1 MSSSPLTAAADA
13 GLDPAE
19 IARRVDAVL
28 ADPLYWFPVRH
39 HSPTTARH
47 LRAAIQAR
55 KPKVV
60 FIEGPYEA
68 NDLIPHIADA
78 ATAPPVAIYSSYRD
92 DSNVLGLN
100 GHASAAPDIPA
111 RFAAWYPMTPYSP
124 EYVAMKAAATLKA
137 EVVFIDLPHHALVR
151 PNDPNA
157 APQPQPPRGQ
167 SATPNDDRLITSSG
181 FYRALAAAA
190 GYKRWD
196 EAWDS
201 LFENP
206 HTTDYEQFRRELATF
221 CCASRA
227 TADAAAERMEGTVE
241 RERHFLRVIRDT
253 LAERKLK
260 PEQAMVVCGG
270 FHLFLDR
277 NDPNPPPDC
286 PEGTVYT
293 SVVPYSYFRISDM
306 SGYGAGNRAPQF
318 YETCFKLVDA
328 SRANDIAMEHAIAVL
343 RLMRKGGDPLS
354 TADAISI
361 THHAGML
368 SRLRGR
374 THPTLDD
381 IHDALVTCCCK
392 GNPAEEGQKLQ
403 AAMDAA
409 GIGNAIGKV
418 TSKLGRLP
426 IVNDFHTQLSDL
438 ELGEVMGKEKRMTVK
453 LDKRQTLDDRRS
465 AFLHRV
471 AYLKVPFAA
480 QTAEGG
486 DFAGTLFREHWD
498 LKWDPRTE
506 PALIEQN
513 LYGDTV
519 EAAAL
524 NRLREAMAQAGT
536 NAGQT
541 CQRLLDAV
549 NLDLPG
555 LVTAAEGAC
564 GTAIDTDPS
573 FPSQA
578 TALAALGRLDQ
589 YAAFRGISRTRVEEL
604 LVRCYDRACFAIP
617 NAVAV
622 PEEEQAGVVAALIS
636 VADAVQRDSG
646 RFDRALFADAA
657 RNAADSTPVPFLRG
671 AFLGLLCE
679 IRELPPH
686 ALAAEV
692 AGLAQAA
699 TDVMVT
705 AGDLLDGMLAVS
717 RTSLLLGADALVA
730 AVDDLLRAAEWDPFL
745 VMLPRLRAAVER
757 LSNAQKDSLAATVAR
772 RYGLTKADEVRAMS
786 ASLSATALVAR
797 LDAAVAGVLRN
808 WPL

>member
-1 MSSSPLTAAADA
+1 MSLDPTAAADA
-13 GLDPAE
+13 GLDPAA
-19 IARRVDAVL
+19 ISRRVDEVL
-28 ADPLYWFPVRH
+28 TDPLYWFPVRH

-47 LRAAIQAR
+47 LRAAITAR

-68 NDLIPHIADA
+68 NDLIPHITDA
-78 ATAPPVAIYSSYRD
+78 ATSPPIAIYSSYRD

-100 GHASAAPDIPA
+100 GHMSAAPDIPA

-124 EYVAMKAAATLKA
+124 EYVAMKTAATIKA
-137 EVVFIDLPHHALVR
+137 EVVFIDLPHHALVQR
-151 PNDPNA
+151 HVPDPA
-157 APQPQPPRGQ
+157 GQAPPREPPQ
-167 SATPNDDRLITSSG
+167 ATPNEDRLITSSG

-190 GYKRWD
+190 GFKSWN
-196 EAWDS
+196 EAWDT

-206 HTTDYEQFRRELATF
+206 HSTDVEQFRRELATF

-227 TADAAAERMEGTVE
+227 TADHAAEHAEGTVE
-241 RERHFLRVIRDT
+241 RERHFLRVINET
-253 LAERKLK
+253 LAARKVK

-270 FHLFLDR
+270 FHLFLNRADTT
-277 NDPNPPPDC
+277 PPPEC
-286 PEGTVYT
+286 PDGTVYT
-293 SVVPYSYFRISDM
+293 SVVPYSYFRISEM

-318 YETCFKLVDA
+318 YDTCFRLVDA
-328 SRANDIAMEHAIAVL
+328 GRARDIAMEHAIAVL
-343 RLMRKGGDPLS
+343 RNMRKAGDPLS
-354 TADAISI
+354 TADAISV

-368 SRLRGR
+368 AGLRGR
-374 THPTLDD
+374 AFPTLDD
-381 IHDALVTCCCK
+381 IDDALVTCCCK
-392 GNPAEEGQKLQ
+392 GNPKEEGQKLRT
-403 AAMDAA
+403 AMDAA

-438 ELGEVMGKEKRMTVK
+438 ELGEVMGKEKRMTAK
-453 LDKRQTLDDRRS
+453 LDKRDTQGGRRS

-480 QTAEGG
+480 LAGEGG
-486 DFAGTLFREHWD
+486 DFSGTIFREQWD

-506 PALIEQN
+506 PVLIEQN

-524 NRLREAMAQAGT
+524 SRLQEAMARAGT

-541 CQRLLDAV
+541 CARLLDAV
-549 NLDLPG
+549 NMDLPG
-555 LVTAAEGAC
+555 LVAAAEGVC

-573 FPSQA
+573 FVSQA
-578 TALAALGRLDQ
+578 TALTALGRLDQ
-589 YAAFRGISRTRVEEL
+589 YAAFRGLSRTRLEEL
-604 LVRCYDRACFAIP
+604 LVRCYDRACFALP
-617 NAVAV
+617 NAIAV
-622 PEEEQAGVVAALIS
+622 PQEEQNGVVSALIS
-636 VADAVQRDSG
+636 VADVVQRDSG
-646 RFDRALFADAA
+646 RYDRDLFAEAA
-657 RNAADSTPVPFLRG
+657 RNAADATPVPFLRG

-679 IRELPPH
+679 IRVLPAC

-730 AVDDLLRAAEWDPFL
+730 AVDDLLKAAEWDPFL

-772 RYGLTKADEVRAMS
+772 RYGLGKAEEVRAMS
-786 ASLSATALVAR
+786 GSLSATAMVAR
-797 LDAAVAGVLRN
+797 LDAAVAGVLKN